1 MPHEL
6 LLAMISECAVFQ
18 VFLSN
23 LSVIFSKILIDT
35 DMRLSDLCLTGSS
48 LKTET
53 VFASIQLSGASPDS

>member
-23 LSVIFSKILIDT
+23 LSVISKILIDT